1 MRNSQK
7 KDKAKVNQ
15 RKEKQMSKE
24 KILVLNFGGQY
35 DQLIVRRVREMGVFA
50 ELEECDSQLEDLDL
64 ENLAG
69 IILTGGPQSV
79 NNDDS
84 PKADKKIFDLGVPVL
99 GICYGHQFI
108 NSVYGGEVETPNL
121 AEYGKTDLEVD
132 TKSEL
137 FKNVPEKSIIWM
149 NHKDRIS
156 KIADGFVATA
166 KTANTDVAAMENPDR
181 KIYSVQFHPEVVHSE
196 YGREILENFVLNIC
210 QAEKTWKM
218 ADFATE
224 IIAEIKEKY
233 AGEKMICG
241 LSGGVDSSVAATIV
255 SKAIGDNL
263 QCIFVDHGLLRKD
276 EAKSV
281 METYKNLGLNV
292 KMVDKSKE
300 FLDLL
305 KGVSDPETKRKI
317 IGNHFV
323 EVFEEEAHKIG
334 GASYLVQGTIY
345 PDVIES
351 GKDKAS
357 VIKSHHNVGGL
368 PEDMDFKGLVEPLRM
383 LFKDEVRAV
392 GEAIGIPHDM
402 VWRQP
407 FPGPGLGIRV
417 MGDITEDKL
426 RIVRETDAI
435 LREEVK
441 NFGLNE
447 DIWQYFTVWTPIK
460 TVGVKGDARS
470 YDNVVAIRAVTST
483 DAMTVEAANLP
494 YDLLQTLSNR
504 MINEVAGVGRIV
516 YDITS
521 KPPGT
526 IEWE

>member
-1 MRNSQK
+1 MN
-7 KDKAKVNQ
+7 KD
-15 RKEKQMSKE
+15 

-35 DQLIVRRVREMGVFA
+35 DQLIVRRVREMGVYA
-50 ELEECDSQLEDLDL
+50 ELFDCDTPVEKLPLEGV
-64 ENLAG
+64 AG

-79 NNDDS
+79 NDENS
-84 PKADKKIFDLGVPVL
+84 LKADDKIFDLGIPIL
-99 GICYGHQFI
+99 GICYGLQYI
-108 NSVYGGEVETPNL
+108 NHYYKGKVETPKNG
-121 AEYGKTDLEVD
+121 EYGKTPLFVD
-132 TKSEL
+132 QKSDL
-137 FKNVPEKSIIWM
+137 FKTIPQESVIWM
-149 NHKDRIS
+149 NHRDRVS
-156 KIADGFVATA
+156 EIAQGFRRIAWTLNAPVAGI
-166 KTANTDVAAMENPDR
+166 ENKEK
-181 KIYSVQFHPEVVHSE
+181 KIYAVQFHPEVVHSE
-196 YGREILENFVLNIC
+196 YGRQMLENFVLTIAK
-210 QAEKTWKM
+210 AEKTWTM
-218 ADFATE
+218 EDFAKAK
-224 IIAEIKEKY
+224 IAEIKEKY

-292 KMVDKSKE
+292 KMVDKSQE
-300 FLDLL
+300 FLSLL
-305 KGVSDPETKRKI
+305 KGVEEPEEKRKI

-323 EVFEEEAHKIG
+323 EVFEQEAKKIG
-334 GASYLVQGTIY
+334 GAKYLVQGTIY

-368 PEDMDFKGLVEPLRM
+368 PENMDFVGLVEPLRD
-383 LFKDEVRAV
+383 LFKDEVRKV

-407 FPGPGLGIRV
+407 FPGPGLAIRV
-417 MGDITEDKL
+417 MGEITEEKL
-426 RIVRETDAI
+426 EIVRETDAI
-435 LREEVK
+435 LREEVE
-441 NFGLNE
+441 NFGLKE

-470 YDNVVAIRAVTST
+470 YDNVVAVRAVTST

-504 MINEVAGVGRIV
+504 MINEVKGVGRIV

>member
-1 MRNSQK
+1 
-7 KDKAKVNQ
+7 
-15 RKEKQMSKE
+15 MSKE

-35 DQLIVRRVREMGVFA
+35 DQLIVRRVREMGVYA
-50 ELEECDSQLEDLDL
+50 ELHECDEAIADIDTT
-64 ENLAG
+64 NLAG

-79 NNDDS
+79 TDADS
-84 PKADKKIFDLGVPVL
+84 PRADEKIFALGVPIL
-99 GICYGHQFI
+99 GICYGHQYI
-108 NSVYGGEVETPNL
+108 NHHFGGEVETPSL
-121 AEYGKTDLEVD
+121 AEYGKTQLEVD
-132 TKSEL
+132 NKSKL
-137 FKNVPEKSIIWM
+137 FENLPKESIIWM

-156 KIADGFVATA
+156 EIAQGFEVTA
-166 KTANTDVAAMENPDR
+166 KTANTDVAAMENLDK

-210 QAEKTWKM
+210 EAEKTWKM

-224 IIAEIKEKY
+224 IIEEIKEKY
-233 AGEKMICG
+233 KGEKMICG

-263 QCIFVDHGLLRKD
+263 TCIFVDHGLLRKD

-281 METYKNLGLNV
+281 METYKGLGLNV

-300 FLDLL
+300 FLSLL
-305 KGVSDPETKRKI
+305 EGVSDPETKRKI

-323 EVFEEEAHKIG
+323 EVFEEEAKKIG
-334 GASYLVQGTIY
+334 GANYLVQGTIY

-368 PEDMDFKGLVEPLRM
+368 PEDMNFKGLVEPLRM

-392 GEAIGIPHDM
+392 GEEIGIPHDM

-407 FPGPGLGIRV
+407 FPGPGLAIRV
-417 MGDITEDKL
+417 MGEITEDKL

-470 YDNVVAIRAVTST
+470 YENVVAIRAVTST

-494 YDLLQTLSNR
+494 YELLQTLSNR
-504 MINEVAGVGRIV
+504 MINEVEGVGRIV

>member
-1 MRNSQK
+1 MK
-7 KDKAKVNQ
+7 KDK
-15 RKEKQMSKE
+15 
-24 KILVLNFGGQY
+24 IIVLNFGGQY
-35 DQLIVRRVREMGVFA
+35 DQLIVRRVREMGVYA
-50 ELEECDSQLEDLDL
+50 ELFDCDTPVSDLPLEGV
-64 ENLAG
+64 AG

-79 NNDDS
+79 NDTNS
-84 PKADKKIFDLGVPVL
+84 LKADDKIFDLGIPIL
-99 GICYGHQFI
+99 GICYGLQYI
-108 NSVYGGEVETPNL
+108 NHYYGGEVETPRNG
-121 AEYGKTDLEVD
+121 EYGKTPLFVD
-132 TKSEL
+132 QKSDL
-137 FKNVPEKSIIWM
+137 FKNVPQESVIWM
-149 NHKDRIS
+149 NHRDRVSQIAEGFKKIS
-156 KIADGFVATA
+156 WTLNAPVAGIES
-166 KTANTDVAAMENPDR
+166 KE
-181 KIYSVQFHPEVVHSE
+181 KQIYAVQFHPE
-196 YGREILENFVLNIC
+196 YGREMLENFVINIAK
-210 QAEKTWKM
+210 AEKTWTM
-218 ADFATE
+218 EDFAKE
-224 IIAEIKEKY
+224 KIAEIKEKY
-233 AGEKMICG
+233 DGEKMICG

-263 QCIFVDHGLLRKD
+263 KCIFVDHGLLRKD

-281 METYKNLGLNV
+281 METYKDLGLNV
-292 KMVDKSKE
+292 KMVDKSEE
-300 FLDLL
+300 FLGLL
-305 KGVSDPETKRKI
+305 KGVDDPEEKRKI

-323 EVFEEEAHKIG
+323 EVFEEEAKKIG
-334 GASYLVQGTIY
+334 GAKYLVQGTIY

-368 PEDMDFKGLVEPLRM
+368 PEDMDFVGLVEPLRE

-392 GEAIGIPHDM
+392 GEAIGVPHDM

-407 FPGPGLGIRV
+407 FPGPGLAIRV
-417 MGDITEDKL
+417 MGEITEEKL
-426 RIVRETDAI
+426 EIVRETDAI
-435 LREEVK
+435 LREEIE
-441 NFGLNE
+441 NFGLKE

-470 YDNVVAIRAVTST
+470 YDNVIAVRAVTST

-494 YDLLQTLSNR
+494 YDLMQTLSNR

>member
-1 MRNSQK
+1 
-7 KDKAKVNQ
+7 
-15 RKEKQMSKE
+15 MSLN
-24 KILVLNFGGQY
+24 KIIVLNFGGQT
-35 DQLIVRRVREMGVFA
+35 DQLIVRRVRELGVYA
-50 ELEECDSQLEDLDL
+50 ELHPCDVDIDSLDL
-64 ENLAG
+64 EDLAG

-79 NNDDS
+79 NDKNSLRADS
-84 PKADKKIFDLGVPVL
+84 KIFELGVPIL
-99 GICYGHQFI
+99 GICYGLQYI
-108 NSVYGGEVETPNL
+108 NNYYGGEIETPKNG
-121 AEYGKTDLEVD
+121 EYGKTPLLVD
-132 TKSEL
+132 NKSEI
-137 FKNVPEKSIIWM
+137 FKNLPQESTIWM
-149 NHKDRIS
+149 NHRDRVS
-156 KIADGFVATA
+156 RLADGFK
-166 KTANTDVAAMENPDR
+166 KTAWTLNCPVAGMEN
-181 KIYSVQFHPEVVHSE
+181 KEKNIYAVQFHPEVVHSE
-196 YGREILENFVLNIC
+196 YGREMLENFVINIAK
-210 QAEKTWKM
+210 AEKTWTM
-218 ADFATE
+218 EDFAKE
-224 IIAEIKEKY
+224 KIAEIKEKY
-233 AGEKMICG
+233 EGEKMICG

-281 METYKNLGLNV
+281 METYKDLGLNV
-292 KMVDKSKE
+292 KMVDKSEE
-300 FLDLL
+300 FLGLL
-305 KGVSDPETKRKI
+305 KGVDDPEEKRKI

-323 EVFEEEAHKIG
+323 EVFEEEAKKIG
-334 GASYLVQGTIY
+334 GAKYLVQGTIY

-368 PEDMDFKGLVEPLRM
+368 PEDMDFVGLVEPLRE

-392 GEAIGIPHDM
+392 GEAIGVPHDM

-407 FPGPGLGIRV
+407 FPGPGLAIRV
-417 MGDITEDKL
+417 IGEITKDKL
-426 RIVRETDAI
+426 EIVRETDAI
-435 LREEVK
+435 LREEVE
-441 NFGLNE
+441 NFGLKE

-470 YDNVVAIRAVTST
+470 YDNVIAVRAVTST

-494 YDLLQTLSNR
+494 YDLMQTLSNR

>member
-1 MRNSQK
+1 
-7 KDKAKVNQ
+7 
-15 RKEKQMSKE
+15 MSKE

-35 DQLIVRRVREMGVFA
+35 DQLIVRRVREMGVYA
-50 ELEECDSQLEDLDL
+50 ELHECDEAI
-64 ENLAG
+64 ENIDTTNLCG

-79 NNDDS
+79 NSSDS
-84 PKADKKIFDLGVPVL
+84 PRADEKIFDLGVPVL
-99 GICYGHQFI
+99 GICYGHQYI
-108 NSVYGGEVETPNL
+108 NQYFGGEIETPAL
-121 AEYGKTDLEVD
+121 AEYGKTQLEVD
-132 TKSEL
+132 NNSKL
-137 FKNVPEKSIIWM
+137 FENLPEESIIWM
-149 NHKDRIS
+149 NHKDRIA
-156 KIADGFVATA
+156 KIAQGFVATA
-166 KTANTDVAAMENPDR
+166 KTANTDVAAMENLDK
-181 KIYSVQFHPEVVHSE
+181 KIYSVQFHPEVVHSQ

-218 ADFATE
+218 SDFATE
-224 IIAEIKEKY
+224 IIEEIKEKY

-263 QCIFVDHGLLRKD
+263 TCIFVDHGLLRKD

-300 FLDLL
+300 FLSLL
-305 KGVSDPETKRKI
+305 EGVSDPETKRKI

-323 EVFEEEAHKIG
+323 EVFEEEAKKIG
-334 GASYLVQGTIY
+334 GANYLVQGTIY

-392 GEAIGIPHDM
+392 GEEIGIPHEM

-407 FPGPGLGIRV
+407 FPGPGLAIRV
-417 MGDITEDKL
+417 MGEITEDKL

-447 DIWQYFTVWTPIK
+447 EIWQYFTVWTPIK

-470 YDNVVAIRAVTST
+470 YENVVAIRAVTST

-494 YDLLQTLSNR
+494 NDLLQTLSNR
-504 MINEVAGVGRIV
+504 MINEVEGVGRIV

>member
-1 MRNSQK
+1 MN
-7 KDKAKVNQ
+7 
-15 RKEKQMSKE
+15 KE

-35 DQLIVRRVREMGVFA
+35 DQLIVRRVREMGVYA
-50 ELEECDSQLEDLDL
+50 ELHECDEALDNIDT

-69 IILTGGPQSV
+69 VILTGGPQSV
-79 NNDDS
+79 NDEKS
-84 PKADKKIFDLGVPVL
+84 PRADKEVFDLGVPVL
-99 GICYGHQFI
+99 GICYGHQYI
-108 NSVYGGEVETPNL
+108 NHVYGGSVETPKL
-121 AEYGKTDLEVD
+121 AEYGKTDLRVD
-132 TKSEL
+132 SSSKL
-137 FKNVPEKSIIWM
+137 FKDIPEESIIWM
-149 NHKDRIS
+149 NHKDRIDS
-156 KIADGFVATA
+156 IAEGFRAIAST
-166 KTANTDVAAMENPDR
+166 KNTEVAAMENPD
-181 KIYSVQFHPEVVHSE
+181 KSLYSVQFHPEVVHSE
-196 YGREILENFVLNIC
+196 YGQKILENFVLGIC
-210 QAEKTWKM
+210 QAQKTWVM
-218 ADFATE
+218 GDFAKD

-255 SKAIGDNL
+255 SKAIGDDL

-281 METYKNLGLNV
+281 MKTYEDLGLNV
-292 KMVDKSKE
+292 KMVDKSDE
-300 FLDLL
+300 FLGLL
-305 KGVSDPETKRKI
+305 EGVTDPETKRKI

-323 EVFEEEAHKIG
+323 EVFEEEAKKIG
-334 GASYLVQGTIY
+334 GAGYLVQGTIY

-383 LFKDEVRAV
+383 LFKDEVRAL
-392 GEAIGIPHDM
+392 GEEIGVPHDM

-407 FPGPGLGIRV
+407 FPGPGLAIRV
-417 MGDITEDKL
+417 MGEITKDKL

-447 DIWQYFTVWTPIK
+447 EIWQYFTVWTPIK

-494 YDLLQTLSNR
+494 YELMQTLSNR
-504 MINEVAGVGRIV
+504 MINEVEGVGRIV

>member
-1 MRNSQK
+1 MN
-7 KDKAKVNQ
+7 KD
-15 RKEKQMSKE
+15 

-35 DQLIVRRVREMGVFA
+35 DQLIVRRVREMGVYA
-50 ELEECDSQLEDLDL
+50 ELFDCDTPVEKLPLEGV
-64 ENLAG
+64 AG

-79 NNDDS
+79 NDENS
-84 PKADKKIFDLGVPVL
+84 LKADDKIFDLGIPIL
-99 GICYGHQFI
+99 GICYGLQYI
-108 NSVYGGEVETPNL
+108 NHYYKGKVETPKNG
-121 AEYGKTDLEVD
+121 EYGKTPLFVD
-132 TKSEL
+132 QKSEL
-137 FKNVPEKSIIWM
+137 FKTIPQESVIWM
-149 NHKDRIS
+149 NHRDRVS
-156 KIADGFVATA
+156 EIAQGFKRIAWTLNAPVAGI
-166 KTANTDVAAMENPDR
+166 ENKEK
-181 KIYSVQFHPEVVHSE
+181 KIYAVQFHPEVVHSE
-196 YGREILENFVLNIC
+196 YGHQMLENFVLTIAK
-210 QAEKTWKM
+210 AEKTWTM
-218 ADFATE
+218 EDFAKAK
-224 IIAEIKEKY
+224 IAEIKEKY
-233 AGEKMICG
+233 TGEKMICG

-292 KMVDKSKE
+292 KMVDKSQE
-300 FLDLL
+300 FLSLL
-305 KGVSDPETKRKI
+305 KGVEEPEEKRKI

-323 EVFEEEAHKIG
+323 EVFEQEAKKIG
-334 GASYLVQGTIY
+334 GAKYLVQGTIY

-368 PEDMDFKGLVEPLRM
+368 PENMDFVGLVEPLRD
-383 LFKDEVRAV
+383 LFKDEVRKV

-407 FPGPGLGIRV
+407 FPGPGLAIRV
-417 MGDITEDKL
+417 MGEITEEKL
-426 RIVRETDAI
+426 EIVRETDAI
-435 LREEVK
+435 LREEVE
-441 NFGLNE
+441 NFGLKE

-470 YDNVVAIRAVTST
+470 YDNVVAVRAVTST

-504 MINEVAGVGRIV
+504 MINEVRGVGRIV

>member
-1 MRNSQK
+1 
-7 KDKAKVNQ
+7 
-15 RKEKQMSKE
+15 MSLN
-24 KILVLNFGGQY
+24 KIIVLNFGGQY
-35 DQLIVRRVREMGVFA
+35 DQLIVRRVRELGVYA
-50 ELEECDSQLEDLDL
+50 ELHPCDVEINSLNLEG
-64 ENLAG
+64 LAG

-79 NNDDS
+79 NDKNS
-84 PKADKKIFDLGVPVL
+84 LKADEKLFDLNVPIL
-99 GICYGHQFI
+99 GICYGLQYI
-108 NSVYGGEVETPNL
+108 NHEFKGKIETPTN
-121 AEYGKTDLEVD
+121 AEYGKTPLLVD
-132 TKSEL
+132 NKSAL
-137 FKNVPEKSIIWM
+137 FKDVPQESTIWM

-156 KIADGFVATA
+156 KIADGFK
-166 KTANTDVAAMENPDR
+166 KTAWTLNCPVAGMENTE
-181 KIYSVQFHPEVVHSE
+181 KSIYAVQFHPEVVHSE
-196 YGREILENFVLNIC
+196 YGKTMLKNFVIDIC
-210 QAEKTWKM
+210 KAEQSWKM
-218 ADFATE
+218 EDFATQ
-224 IIAEIKEKY
+224 IIEEIKEKY
-233 AGEKMICG
+233 KNEKMICG
-241 LSGGVDSSVAATIV
+241 LSGGVDSTVAATIV

-276 EAKSV
+276 EADEV

-292 KMVDKSKE
+292 KKVDASKE

-305 KGVSDPETKRKI
+305 KGVEDPETKRKI

-323 EVFEEEAHKIG
+323 EVFEREAKEFG
-334 GASYLVQGTIY
+334 KAKYLVQGTIY

-368 PEDMDFKGLVEPLRM
+368 PENMLFEGLVEPLRS
-383 LFKDEVRAV
+383 LFKDEVRV
-392 GEAIGIPHDM
+392 LGEAIGVPHDM

-407 FPGPGLGIRV
+407 FPGPGLAIRV
-417 MGDITEDKL
+417 MGDITEEKL
-426 RIVRETDAI
+426 KIVRETDKI
-435 LREEVK
+435 LRDEIK

-470 YDNVVAIRAVTST
+470 YDNVIAIRAVEST

-494 YDLLQTLSNR
+494 YELLQTLSSR
-504 MINEVAGVGRIV
+504 MINEVRGVGRVV